1 MLFVGVGKYVN
12 VIITEPYK
20 HIYVYIMYARILTE
34 FCKRVLKLVNDEFS
48 Q

>member
-12 VIITEPYK
+12 VIITEPNKY
-20 HIYVYIMYARILTE
+20 IFVYIIYARILTE
-34 FCKRVLKLVNDEFS
+34 FCKRVLKLVNNEFS